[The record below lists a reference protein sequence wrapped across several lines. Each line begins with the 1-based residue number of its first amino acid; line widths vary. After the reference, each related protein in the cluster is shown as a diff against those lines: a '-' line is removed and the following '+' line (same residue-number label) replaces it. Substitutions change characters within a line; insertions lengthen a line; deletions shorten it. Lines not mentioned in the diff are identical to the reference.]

1 MPEHKNLYGITESN
15 KVAGIIGTA
24 IVSIS
29 NIDSNQDDKISTLE
43 VLNAIQ
49 VNAFKVI
56 SNAPNLTELRNE
68 VTDYT
73 EEEKESLVA
82 NLTEEVQMGK
92 LKTKALFDRG
102 VGIVLDVIDFIID
115 TRKADEDFEPIAA

>member
-1 MPEHKNLYGITESN
+1 MDHKNLYGITESN
-15 KVAGIIGTA
+15 KIAGIIGTA

-29 NIDSNQDDKISTLE
+29 NIDSNQDDKISALE

-56 SNAPNLTELRNE
+56 SNAPNLTALRNE

-73 EEEKESLVA
+73 EDEKEELVS
-82 NLTEEVQMGK
+82 NLTEEVKMAK
-92 LKTKALFDRG
+92 AKTKALFDRG
-102 VGIVLDVIDFIID
+102 VQIVLDIIDFIID
-115 TRKADEDFEPIAA
+115 TRKADEEFEPAVA